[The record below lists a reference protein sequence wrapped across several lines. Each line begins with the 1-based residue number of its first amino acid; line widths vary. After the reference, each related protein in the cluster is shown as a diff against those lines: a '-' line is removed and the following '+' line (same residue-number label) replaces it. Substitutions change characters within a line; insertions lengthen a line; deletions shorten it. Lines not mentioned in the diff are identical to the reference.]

1 MYRATQWCLD
11 FFSNRSKI
19 LKSGVIVGATYKWMG
34 NFGLK
39 KVAFKPYFFLD
50 VILLK
55 WNSTYWNFV
64 SYSYS
69 RFTKI
74 IYFNPIFHIFDN
86 KNFWFGAQRYTYI
99 LFVVIKSQIKV
110 KSACVQIMF
119 LCRQR

>member
-1 MYRATQWCLD
+1 MDRVTQWYLD

-19 LKSGVIVGATYKWMG
+19 LKLAVIVDATYKWID

-50 VILLK
+50 VILLE
-55 WNSTYWNFV
+55 WNSTDWHFV

-74 IYFNPIFHIFDN
+74 IYFNPIL
-86 KNFWFGAQRYTYI
+86 G
-99 LFVVIKSQIKV
+99 S
-110 KSACVQIMF
+110 F
-119 LCRQR
+119 L

>member
-1 MYRATQWCLD
+1 MYRATQRYLH

-19 LKSGVIVGATYKWMG
+19 LKLGVIVGATYKWIG

-55 WNSTYWNFV
+55 WNSTYWHFV

-74 IYFNPIFHIFDN
+74 IYFNPIFQIFGN
-86 KNFWFGAQRYTYI
+86 KNFWFGAQR
-99 LFVVIKSQIKV
+99 FGVIKSQIKV

-119 LCRQR
+119 LCRQQ